1 MTDMFIPERT
11 WWEHITGPSQVV
23 RSVVACLKEGQNVLL
38 QVPNDLPWR
47 KKMRSSVQSNLRES
61 YEELLVADIDCCD
74 ECPDIDD
81 IGAFLLERFAD
92 KSLRNGYRKASGQ
105 TIQEYIKDRRILN
118 NQITWV
124 KGIGEEQTDKWYD
137 FCIKYHSTTIFNG
150 LFVIEVHDSKLR
162 TNIPSHVARVQYESL
177 VGNYDA
183 LLFDS
188 ILSAR
193 KPWSSAWK
201 QYVAAVTASLCGSD
215 AEVSAVFIEET
226 DFPNE
231 DPIDSLQKIIDSGCF
246 PRRGQSDISE
256 HPFSLLYKGKTMEL
270 EKRVWEAQLQ
280 IAFPIIEQE
289 RLMFIQKWEANIQS
303 ALEDNWDNIT
313 QFGNRI
319 ANPYDAELGLLAYI
333 MTHKNAGDSKYILY
347 IPAEEDRDRLQFLHY
362 MRNELAHIRI
372 CTPQSLEELFSKH
385 PFFEYKD

>member
-47 KKMRSSVQSNLRES
+47 KKMRSSVQSNLREN
-61 YEELLVADIDCCD
+61 YAELLVTDIDCCD

-92 KSLRNGYRKASGQ
+92 KSLRNGYRKASCQ
-105 TIQEYIKDRRILN
+105 TIQGYIKDRRILK
-118 NQITWV
+118 NQIIWV
-124 KGIGEEQTDKWYD
+124 KGIGEEQTDKWYN

-162 TNIPSHVARVQYESL
+162 ANIPSHVARVQYESL

-231 DPIDSLQKIIDSGCF
+231 DPIDSLQKIIESGCF
-246 PRRGQSDISE
+246 PRRGQSDILT
-256 HPFSLLYKGKTMEL
+256 PSLLYQSAD
-270 EKRVWEAQLQ
+270 KRSWKADMGSAVQV
-280 IAFPIIEQE
+280 AFPI
-289 RLMFIQKWEANIQS
+289 
-303 ALEDNWDNIT
+303 T
-313 QFGNRI
+313 
-319 ANPYDAELGLLAYI
+319 
-333 MTHKNAGDSKYILY
+333 
-347 IPAEEDRDRLQFLHY
+347 
-362 MRNELAHIRI
+362 
-372 CTPQSLEELFSKH
+372 
-385 PFFEYKD
+385 